1 MSKKKLRY
9 LGNGPGQGEG
19 VAIGGIK
26 YKPFKTYDVDDDL
39 AAVLLRKGGFEV
51 VAPVVKKAERKAK
64 EETES

>member
-1 MSKKKLRY
+1 MSKQELRY

-26 YKPFKTYDVDDDL
+26 YKPYKTYKVEADL

-51 VAPVVKKAERKAK
+51 VKSTKPKKEKTAE
-64 EETES
+64 ESES